1 MSQRR
6 NSDRALRPVHA
17 NRGLEVAYRNQLQAL
32 IEELHRSTL
41 YWVKAGYRANP
52 PKMAQDIALPAVTLS
67 KVLKLLKKRW
77 FKKFDKAALQLGRY
91 FAKSVSNRTDAQ
103 LKKILKEGGIS
114 IEFSMTPAQRDV
126 LESSVQENVALIR
139 TIPQQYLSEVE
150 GIVMRS
156 VAAGHDIGFVAS
168 EIQSRYH
175 LAKKRAA
182 FIARD
187 QSSKITGQLTRA
199 RQIEAGITKAKW
211 LHSHAGKAPRPTHVA
226 MHGQEYDVAEG
237 MYDPDKRVRRNVY
250 PGELINCRCVS
261 RSVVKGLK

>member
-1 MSQRR
+1 
-6 NSDRALRPVHA
+6 
-17 NRGLEVAYRNQLQAL
+17 
-32 IEELHRSTL
+32 
-41 YWVKAGYRANP
+41 
-52 PKMAQDIALPAVTLS
+52 
-67 KVLKLLKKRW
+67 
-77 FKKFDKAALQLGRY
+77 
-91 FAKSVSNRTDAQ
+91 
-103 LKKILKEGGIS
+103 
-114 IEFSMTPAQRDV
+114 
-126 LESSVQENVALIR
+126 
-139 TIPQQYLSEVE
+139 
-150 GIVMRS
+150 MRS

-261 RSVVKGLK
+261 RSVVKGFT